1 MATLKRSTLAELAYE
16 ELQEQIVSG
25 RLPAG
30 QRLLADELADSL
42 AISQTPVKEA
52 LARLEREG
60 LVEGEARR
68 GSAVRRFTLGDI
80 EEIYQ
85 ARTLIEVEA
94 ARIGVATGRADR
106 AFVAAIRGIFV
117 RQMRFVEKRRED
129 ALVEAIRLDR
139 VFHELIVGLAR
150 NRLMAGWHRMALRQT
165 QTIRNYSLSHY
176 DVDRTRRE
184 HADIVEAL
192 AAGEAALVVA
202 ALSAHLTA
210 SRDEFLSR
218 PTEELPIRPEGRET
232 EDQPGNAE
240 WGGIP

>member
-30 QRLLADELADSL
+30 RRLFADEIAGSL
-42 AISQTPVKEA
+42 SVSQTPVKEA

-85 ARTLIEVEA
+85 ARMLIEIEA
-94 ARIGVATGRADR
+94 ARIGISTGRADVD
-106 AFVAAIRGIFV
+106 FVAELRGVFD
-117 RQMRFVEKRRED
+117 RQMRFVEKRHQD

-139 VFHELIVGLAR
+139 TFHELIVGLAC

-165 QTIRNYSLSHY
+165 QTIRNYSLSRY

-184 HADIVEAL
+184 HGAIVEAL
-192 AAGEAALVVA
+192 ATGEVETVVA
-202 ALSAHLTA
+202 AIGAHLAA

-218 PTEELPIRPEGRET
+218 PSEELPIRPDGREN
-232 EDQPGNAE
+232 EDQPGNKE
-240 WGGIP
+240 WGGRP